1 MGFLDHQG
9 ESEFPFAKETVF
21 NAMLKAIPTVKGMK
35 VDNADKLQGRIV
47 VKAGVSLMSW
57 GENIP
62 ILLSEI
68 AENRTQVKITSS
80 PKTGVM
86 FGGAFDLGKN
96 RKNIEQILSATSR
109 ILSSSSS
116 QPNQSAANSE
126 TTNTN
131 QQTQNFQQNTN
142 MENQQIDKKWYDNK
156 FITHL
161 LLVIFFPVGLYALW
175 QSRTIAKWWKITA
188 TVGCLPIFLLFGLI
202 MLVVIFYDDTSESGN
217 TNITEFSDPL
227 NIGQDSIK
235 SLIGEKVP
243 YDKWEIW
250 GTPETLDGT
259 GNQYWVV
266 YLNLANISFVSNQAT
281 DEIIF
286 AEFEKTSAIN
296 FAKERAEKRAKQLET
311 QFSLW
316 DGSHSNLTQVIKQAM
331 NDPDSYE
338 HVETTYWDMNDHLVV
353 MTKYRGKNA
362 FGGKVSGMV
371 KAKVSM
377 NGDILEIIDQ
387 E

>member
-1 MGFLDHQG
+1 MAFLDHQG

-62 ILLSEI
+62 ILLSEV

-109 ILSSSSS
+109 FLSSSTS
-116 QPNQSAANSE
+116 QPTQNITNPR
-126 TTNTN
+126 TTNTF

-156 FITHL
+156 FVTHL

-175 QSRTIAKWWKITA
+175 KSRTIAKWWKITA
-188 TVGCLPIFLLFGLI
+188 TVIIGLI
-202 MLVVIFYDDTSESGN
+202 VIANFGDD
-217 TNITEFSDPL
+217 
-227 NIGQDSIK
+227 
-235 SLIGEKVP
+235 
-243 YDKWEIW
+243 
-250 GTPETLDGT
+250 
-259 GNQYWVV
+259 
-266 YLNLANISFVSNQAT
+266 
-281 DEIIF
+281 
-286 AEFEKTSAIN
+286 EKTSNNSTTSNSEQISN
-296 FAKERAEKRAKQLET
+296 ESNSDKTKKLTEVKSNWNYSTDEDKMSGDKRFFATTQSTNEIEFEFPYNGGSTFKLIVRNMGKGNEVLMTVSKGQFMTSIMSSEKCRIK
-311 QFSLW
+311 FD
-316 DGSHSNLTQVIKQAM
+316 DGKAM
-331 NDPDSYE
+331 NFSFNSANDASMDVIFFNSTNKLITKLKIAKKVMIEAPFYDAGRQIIYFD
-338 HVETTYWDMNDHLVV
+338 VEGLNWD
-353 MTKYRGKNA
+353 K
-362 FGGKVSGMV
+362 
-371 KAKVSM
+371 
-377 NGDILEIIDQ
+377 
-387 E
+387 

>member
-62 ILLSEI
+62 ILLSEVG
-68 AENRTQVKITSS
+68 ENRTQVKITSS

-109 ILSSSSS
+109 ILSSSTS
-116 QPNQSAANSE
+116 QPTQNIANSE
-126 TTNTN
+126 TTNSN

-161 LLVIFFPVGLYALW
+161 LLVILFPVGLYALW
-175 QSRTIAKWWKITA
+175 KSRTIAKWWKITA
-188 TVGCLPIFLLFGLI
+188 TVIIGLI
-202 MLVVIFYDDTSESGN
+202 VIANLGDD
-217 TNITEFSDPL
+217 
-227 NIGQDSIK
+227 
-235 SLIGEKVP
+235 
-243 YDKWEIW
+243 
-250 GTPETLDGT
+250 
-259 GNQYWVV
+259 
-266 YLNLANISFVSNQAT
+266 
-281 DEIIF
+281 
-286 AEFEKTSAIN
+286 EKTSTNSNQVSNENNLDKTAKSIEVESNWSYSTDEDKMSGDKRFFATAHSTNEIEFEFPYNGGSTFKLVVRNMGKGNEVLMTVSEGQFMTSIMSSEKCRIKFDDGKAMN
-296 FAKERAEKRAKQLET
+296 FSFNSADDASMDVIFFNSSNKFITKLKRAKKLMIEAPFYDAGRQIIYFDIEGLN
-311 QFSLW
+311 W
-316 DGSHSNLTQVIKQAM
+316 DK
-331 NDPDSYE
+331 
-338 HVETTYWDMNDHLVV
+338 
-353 MTKYRGKNA
+353 
-362 FGGKVSGMV
+362 
-371 KAKVSM
+371 
-377 NGDILEIIDQ
+377 
-387 E
+387 

>member
-62 ILLSEI
+62 ILLSEV

-109 ILSSSSS
+109 ILSSSTT
-116 QPNQSAANSE
+116 QPNQNTTNSE
-126 TTNTN
+126 TTNSN
-131 QQTQNFQQNTN
+131 QQTQNFQHNTN

-175 QSRTIAKWWKITA
+175 KSRTIAKWWKITA
-188 TVGCLPIFLLFGLI
+188 TVLI
-202 MLVVIFYDDTSESGN
+202 
-217 TNITEFSDPL
+217 
-227 NIGQDSIK
+227 
-235 SLIGEKVP
+235 SLIVIANFGDDDKISDSSNNEGKISNNSNLEEVSGEKNVN
-243 YDKWEIW
+243 KTESSI
-250 GTPETLDGT
+250 TVSQI
-259 GNQYWVV
+259 NA
-266 YLNLANISFVSNQAT
+266 LA
-281 DEIIF
+281 
-286 AEFEKTSAIN
+286 
-296 FAKERAEKRAKQLET
+296 
-311 QFSLW
+311 
-316 DGSHSNLTQVIKQAM
+316 
-331 NDPDSYE
+331 
-338 HVETTYWDMNDHLVV
+338 
-353 MTKYRGKNA
+353 
-362 FGGKVSGMV
+362 
-371 KAKVSM
+371 KAKVYLATMPFSYS
-377 NGDILEIIDQ
+377 GLIQQLEFDQ
-387 E
+387 FSNADATYGADNCNANWDEQAAKKAKIYMSTMAFSRGGLINQLEFDGFTTAQAKYGANAVGL